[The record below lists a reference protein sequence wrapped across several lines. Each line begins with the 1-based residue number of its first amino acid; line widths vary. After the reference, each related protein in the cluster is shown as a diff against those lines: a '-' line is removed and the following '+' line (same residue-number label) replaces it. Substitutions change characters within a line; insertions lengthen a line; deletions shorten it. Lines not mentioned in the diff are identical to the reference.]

1 MSYIVLDLEFNQAFD
16 FETGEKIKPDPRCR
30 FEIIQIGAVKLDNK
44 LNTVGNF
51 NELICPSIYPQVHPY
66 VEKITGITLDDLKK
80 TDDFPTVFKKFYEFI
95 QNNGEGNIFCVWGNS
110 DIRALYRNISYYNL
124 LNEPTIIKYID
135 VQKLA
140 TTKLKFNKGTVIGL
154 KNAVEAFEIKYDENF
169 HNAFYDA
176 FYTSEIFKK
185 IYTKKTQIKIFNS
198 AHINKK

>member
-95 QNNGEGNIFCVWGNS
+95 QNNGEGNIFCV
-110 DIRALYRNISYYNL
+110 
-124 LNEPTIIKYID
+124 
-135 VQKLA
+135 
-140 TTKLKFNKGTVIGL
+140 
-154 KNAVEAFEIKYDENF
+154 NF
-169 HNAFYDA
+169 KSIAI
-176 FYTSEIFKK
+176 TSL
-185 IYTKKTQIKIFNS
+185 
-198 AHINKK
+198 